1 MSRPGGVD
9 VVYLESARYLTISVN
24 LMHLYVLEIKLLFD
38 QPS

>member
-24 LMHLYVLEIKLLFD
+24 LMHSYVLD
-38 QPS
+38 QTLI